1 MVALKVTKWYECES
15 TLNLICSHDINLINS
30 RKPCCKTCAIGFG
43 QPGSQ
48 VPSTSAMSKSTR
60 AWTAVFEHWW
70 YFPSWF
76 EYQWGK
82 KKERKE
88 NQWGNF
94 NLSDFWNGY
103 RDSGNPQVTRCH
115 FTHPIPRTEKRW
127 KQTLSLTSQ
136 GTNAC
141 CFLTWSALTSSTLP
155 FPLKARGS
163 ENLSRKRQ

>member
-1 MVALKVTKWYECES
+1 MLQDLCNWV
-15 TLNLICSHDINLINS
+15 
-30 RKPCCKTCAIGFG
+30 G

-82 KKERKE
+82 KKGKKKKINGEI
-88 NQWGNF
+88 
-94 NLSDFWNGY
+94 STCPDFWNGY

-127 KQTLSLTSQ
+127 KQTLSSHFPGYHCLLFPHVV
-136 GTNAC
+136 C
-141 CFLTWSALTSSTLP
+141 PHFHSTLP